1 MENAQNTVQL
11 SPVAGASLTA
21 AVERLDGALN
31 ALETR
36 IRDLKSRS
44 DALAPDSL
52 NASSNPDASADTR
65 RLQDEIDALRARE
78 KVLEEAAS
86 GAFEALGV
94 AAKDIRQL
102 LNEQA
107 A

>member
-1 MENAQNTVQL
+1 MENAQNTAQL
-11 SPVAGASLTA
+11 SPVAGASLSA
-21 AVERLDGALN
+21 AVERLDNALN

-36 IRDLKSRS
+36 IRDLKERS
-44 DALAPDSL
+44 ETQGGDSSPTE
-52 NASSNPDASADTR
+52 NAAEAR
-65 RLQDEIDALRARE
+65 RLQGEIDALKVRE
-78 KVLEEAAS
+78 KALEAAAS
-86 GAFEALGV
+86 EAFEALGV

>member
-1 MENAQNTVQL
+1 MENAQNTAQL

-21 AVERLDGALN
+21 AVERLDNALN

-36 IRDLKSRS
+36 IRDLQGR
-44 DALAPDSL
+44 
-52 NASSNPDASADTR
+52 SADHNGDSFPPEAAAEAR
-65 RLQDEIDALRARE
+65 RLQDEIGALKARE
-78 KVLEEAAS
+78 KALEAAAS
-86 GAFEALGV
+86 EAFEALGV

>member
-1 MENAQNTVQL
+1 MENAQNTAQL

-21 AVERLDGALN
+21 AVERLDSALN

-36 IRDLKSRS
+36 IRDLQGR
-44 DALAPDSL
+44 
-52 NASSNPDASADTR
+52 SADHNGDSFPAEAAAEAR
-65 RLQDEIDALRARE
+65 RLQDEISALKARE
-78 KVLEEAAS
+78 KALEAAAS
-86 GAFEALGV
+86 EAFEALGV

>member
-1 MENAQNTVQL
+1 MENAQNTAQL

-21 AVERLDGALN
+21 AVERLDSALN

-36 IRDLKSRS
+36 IRNLQGRS
-44 DALAPDSL
+44 VDNSGDSSTTDAA
-52 NASSNPDASADTR
+52 AEVR
-65 RLQDEIDALRARE
+65 RLQDEIGALKDRE
-78 KVLEEAAS
+78 KALEAAAS
-86 GAFEALGV
+86 EAFEVLGV

>member
-1 MENAQNTVQL
+1 MENAQNTAQL

-21 AVERLDGALN
+21 AVERLDSALN

-36 IRDLKSRS
+36 IRDLHARS
-44 DALAPDSL
+44 VDPHGDSST
-52 NASSNPDASADTR
+52 AEAAKEAR
-65 RLQDEIDALRARE
+65 RLQDEIGALKARE
-78 KVLEEAAS
+78 KALEAAAS
-86 GAFEALGV
+86 EAFEALGV

>member
-1 MENAQNTVQL
+1 MENAQNTAQL

-21 AVERLDGALN
+21 AVERLDGALM

-44 DALAPDSL
+44 DALAADS
-52 NASSNPDASADTR
+52 ATPGASADVR
-65 RLQDEIDALRARE
+65 QLQDEIDALKARE

>member
-1 MENAQNTVQL
+1 MENAQNTAQL

-21 AVERLDGALN
+21 AVERLDSALN

-36 IRDLKSRS
+36 IRDLQGR
-44 DALAPDSL
+44 
-52 NASSNPDASADTR
+52 SADHNGDSFPAEAR
-65 RLQDEIDALRARE
+65 RLQDEIGALKARE
-78 KVLEEAAS
+78 KALEAAAS
-86 GAFEALGV
+86 EAFEALGV

>member
-1 MENAQNTVQL
+1 MENAQNTAQL

-21 AVERLDGALN
+21 AVERLDSALN

-36 IRDLKSRS
+36 IRDLQGR
-44 DALAPDSL
+44 
-52 NASSNPDASADTR
+52 SADHSGDSFPAEAAAEAR
-65 RLQDEIDALRARE
+65 RLQDEISALKARE
-78 KVLEEAAS
+78 KALEAAAS
-86 GAFEALGV
+86 EAFEALGV

>member
-1 MENAQNTVQL
+1 MENAQNTAQL

-21 AVERLDGALN
+21 AVERLDSALN

-36 IRDLKSRS
+36 IRDLQGRS
-44 DALAPDSL
+44 VDHSGDSST
-52 NASSNPDASADTR
+52 AEAAAEAR
-65 RLQDEIDALRARE
+65 RLQDEIGALKARE
-78 KVLEEAAS
+78 KALEAAAS
-86 GAFEALGV
+86 EAFEALGV

>member
-1 MENAQNTVQL
+1 MENAQNTAQL

-21 AVERLDGALN
+21 AVERLDSALN

-36 IRDLKSRS
+36 IRDLQGRS
-44 DALAPDSL
+44 VDHSVDLGGDSST
-52 NASSNPDASADTR
+52 AEAAAEAR
-65 RLQDEIDALRARE
+65 RLQDEIGALKARE
-78 KVLEEAAS
+78 KALEVAAS
-86 GAFEALGV
+86 EAFEALGV